1 MRYETITLEH
11 SEEAPGTVTLTLNRP
26 DALNAMT
33 PAMGDE
39 IVRAVEEL
47 RSDGSVRA
55 LIVTGAGK
63 AFCAGG
69 DLQMLARD
77 AGVAAAEGPSMGA
90 TPREFYDR
98 FLSLRK
104 LPFPTVAAINGTAV
118 GAGLCLA
125 LACDLRVAAAR
136 ATMGMTF
143 VKIGI
148 HPGMGA
154 TFLLPS
160 IVGTAVAAELF
171 FTGRTIDAA
180 EALRLGLV
188 NRVVEGDRL
197 AAEVQGLAAEIS
209 TSAPVAVR
217 MLKESIY
224 ARDDRALDQA
234 LEQESRQ
241 QAATFLTADA
251 REGIA
256 AAMERRKPRFE
267 GR

>member
-1 MRYETITLEH
+1 MSHETITLERH
-11 SEEAPGTVTLTLNRP
+11 DENPGVVTLVLNRP
-26 DALNAMT
+26 GALNAMT
-33 PAMGDE
+33 PAMGAE
-39 IVRAVEEL
+39 IVGAVDEL
-47 RSDGSVRA
+47 RADDSVRV
-55 LIVTGAGK
+55 LVVTGAGK

-69 DLQMLARD
+69 DLSMLARD
-77 AGVAAAEGPSMGA
+77 AGVGGAQGPTMGA
-90 TPREFYDR
+90 SPREFYDR

-104 LPFPTVAAINGTAV
+104 LPFPTIAAINGPAI

-125 LACDLRVAAAR
+125 LACDLRVAATR

-160 IVGTAVAAELF
+160 IVGTAAAAELF

-188 NRVVEGDRL
+188 NRVVEGERL
-197 AAEVQGLAAEIS
+197 LEEVRGLAAEIS
-209 TSAPVAVR
+209 SSAPVAVR

-224 ARDDRALDQA
+224 VRDDRALDQA

-251 REGIA
+251 REGIT